1 MKLPARIFDS
11 HFHLYRADEVPAE
24 GLMSAPT
31 LRRNFAWSDFQ
42 QAWDGLPVEA
52 AAFVQVRPEEEG
64 LAEARAISS
73 LAQGPAAIV
82 AGCVLENA
90 EQRRAL
96 AQLVELELVR
106 AVRRGSQFHPDPLY
120 LARPEMIAGYRRA
133 AELGLIG
140 QVCVKH
146 FQLEAVHRLASAL
159 PGLTVILDH
168 LGKPP
173 LSEPIPAAWR
183 EWMRRLAQLPNVYV
197 KVAPSPQSPGDPPLD
212 PARAAEVV
220 AEAVAVFGFNR
231 CLFGS
236 NWPVS
241 TLLCGYR
248 GWVELVCEAVPSAGD
263 GELDALFF
271 RTAAALLLERPPA
284 C

>member
-11 HFHLYRADEVPAE
+11 HFHIYRADEVPAD
-24 GLMSAPT
+24 GLMSAAA
-31 LRRNFAWSDFQ
+31 LRRNYSWTDFQ

-64 LAEARAISS
+64 VAEAQTIS
-73 LAQGPAAIV
+73 GPQAIV
-82 AGCVLENA
+82 AGCVLEDPL
-90 EQRRAL
+90 RRVDL
-96 AQLVELELVR
+96 EELVRLPLVR
-106 AVRRGSQFHPDPLY
+106 AVRRGTQFHPDPLY

-133 AELGLIG
+133 AELGLRG